1 MDKFI
6 KTVEVFDE
14 KTCRTIIDLFESS
27 KERID
32 NFLTPQ
38 FTQVNVNELAEKGY
52 QKFTQLLCYKV
63 LEGLKEYK
71 KNYQICQLVSRQS
84 IF

>member
-27 KERID
+27 NAKQRID
-32 NFLTPQ
+32 NAGLPT
-38 FTQVNVNELAEKGY
+38 FTQVNLNVLAEKGY
-52 QKFTQLLCYKV
+52 QKFFENKS
-63 LEGLKEYK
+63 EP
-71 KNYQICQLVSRQS
+71 N
-84 IF
+84 